1 MRWNWQQKNWPNF
14 SYDKEKLDVLEAK
27 FLLQSGLFFGAY
39 KHINDDDR
47 QILTIDL
54 ISDEALQTSEIEGEY
69 LNRDSLQSSILR
81 QFGLTAENRKVPPAE
96 QGIAEMMVD
105 LYQHFAEP
113 LTNEVLFT
121 WHKMLSTGRR
131 DLTDIGRYRTHS
143 DPMQVISG
151 PIHNPNIHFEAP
163 PSNCMANEMKQFIKW
178 FNATAPGGK
187 TPLPALTRAS
197 MAHLYFVSIHPFEDG
212 NGRIGRAI
220 SEKAMAQ
227 NIDQPTLIS
236 LSRTIQDNKKVYY
249 DMLEKSNKKNEIT
262 EWLTYFSET
271 VLQAQKNTEKHV
283 DFLIEKTKLFDRLR
297 DQLNKRQ
304 EKAILRM
311 YREGPNGFTGGLS
324 AENYISITN
333 ASRATATRDLQGLVG
348 HIALRR
354 TGERKG
360 TRYWLNTNDKTL
372 KFQSGIKIKL

>member
-1 MRWNWQQKNWPNF
+1 MRWNWQQRDWPNF
-14 SYDKEKLDVLEAK
+14 SYDNEKLDILEVK
-27 FLLQSGLFFGAY
+27 FLFQSGLFFGAY
-39 KHINDDDR
+39 KHIKDDDR

-69 LNRDSLQSSILR
+69 LNRDSLQSSLRR
-81 QFGLTAENRKVPPAE
+81 QFGLTTESRKVPPAE

-113 LTNEVLFT
+113 LTDEALFT

-151 PIHNPNIHFEAP
+151 PIHKPDIHFEAP
-163 PSNCMANEMKQFIKW
+163 PSNGMAHEMEQFIKW
-178 FNATAPGGK
+178 FNATAPDGK

-227 NIDQPTLIS
+227 NIGQPTLIAM
-236 LSRTIQDNKKVYY
+236 SRTIQDNKKAYY
-249 DMLEKSNKKNEIT
+249 DMLEQSNKQNEIT
-262 EWLTYFSET
+262 AWLTYFSEA
-271 VLQAQKNTEKHV
+271 VLQAQRKSEKHV
-283 DFLIEKTKLFDRLR
+283 DSLIEKTKLFDRLR
-297 DQLNKRQ
+297 GKLNKRQ

-311 YREGPNGFTGGLS
+311 FREGPNGFIGGLS

-333 ASRATATRDLQGLVG
+333 TSRATATRDLQDLVEQE
-348 HIALRR
+348 ALRR
-354 TGERKG
+354 TGELRG
-360 TRYWLNTNDKTL
+360 TRYWL
-372 KFQSGIKIKL
+372 SISS

>member
-39 KHINDDDR
+39 KHIKDDDR
-47 QILTIDL
+47 QLLTIDL

-69 LNRDSLQSSILR
+69 LNRDSLQSSIRR
-81 QFGLTAENRKVPPAE
+81 QFGLATESRRVPPAE
-96 QGIAEMMVD
+96 QGIAEMMVG

-113 LTNEVLFT
+113 LTDEALFA
-121 WHKMLSTGRR
+121 WHRMLSTGRR

-151 PIHNPNIHFEAP
+151 PIHKPNIHFEAP
-163 PSNCMANEMKQFIKW
+163 PSNCMAHEMKQFIKW
-178 FNATAPGGK
+178 FNATAPDGK
-187 TPLPALTRAS
+187 TPLPTLTRAS

-227 NIDQPTLIS
+227 NIGQPTLIA
-236 LSRTIQDNKKVYY
+236 LSRTIQDNKKAYY
-249 DMLEKSNKKNEIT
+249 DMLEQSNKQNEIT
-262 EWLTYFSET
+262 EWLTYFAKT
-271 VLQAQKNTEKHV
+271 VLHAQKNTEKHV
-283 DFLIEKTKLFDRLR
+283 EFLIEKTKLFDRLR
-297 DQLNKRQ
+297 GQLNRRQ

-311 YREGPNGFTGGLS
+311 FREGPNGFIGGLS

-333 ASRATATRDLQGLVG
+333 TSRATVTRDLQDLVEKAA
-348 HIALRR
+348 IYR
-354 TGERKG
+354 TGELKG
-360 TRYWLNTNDKTL
+360 TRYWLNI
-372 KFQSGIKIKL
+372 SS